1 MSTKLFIDMD
11 GTTCRFHDE
20 VQYLERMLEE
30 GFFRNLKPF
39 DEAVSGLKRF
49 SEQNPDVEIYILS
62 TTING
67 EPPYCKAEKNEWL
80 DEHLPFIDSEH
91 RLFVPQGESKAAFAY
106 THSGANRDDLMILY
120 DDYNKNLREW
130 EAWDSNFKSI
140 KCINNINNKGLGA
153 YGGEKGHLWEG
164 LGVNNNLDEKNFA
177 NCMKIA
183 VEACENYSITLAERL
198 ESDLKKADRSSSD
211 YSVKEKVCQYVK
223 RVDPELSIEEYL
235 VLLRTEKPL
244 DSITQNICN
253 NSQYQKFGIEGI
265 DIGGAIEYTARHESF
280 YDSSNKR
287 VKEIDDTIDDYL
299 DLTGADK
306 KRS

>member
-20 VQYLERMLEE
+20 VQYLERMFEE

-39 DEAVSGLKRF
+39 DEAVLGLKRF

-120 DDYNKNLREW
+120 DDYNKTSESGNHGTATLSQLSVLTTLTIRDLEPM
-130 EAWDSNFKSI
+130 
-140 KCINNINNKGLGA
+140 
-153 YGGEKGHLWEG
+153 
-164 LGVNNNLDEKNFA
+164 FA
-177 NCMKIA
+177 RNVTCG
-183 VEACENYSITLAERL
+183 
-198 ESDLKKADRSSSD
+198 
-211 YSVKEKVCQYVK
+211 
-223 RVDPELSIEEYL
+223 RVSE
-235 VLLRTEKPL
+235 
-244 DSITQNICN
+244 
-253 NSQYQKFGIEGI
+253 
-265 DIGGAIEYTARHESF
+265 
-280 YDSSNKR
+280 
-287 VKEIDDTIDDYL
+287 
-299 DLTGADK
+299 
-306 KRS
+306 